1 MKSLQIFV
9 KQNLSMV
16 KNVLTNV
23 AQATHALVLVLV
35 SVTMVTGHK
44 VDFSVKVNP

>member
-1 MKSLQIFV
+1 
-9 KQNLSMV
+9 
-16 KNVLTNV
+16 
-23 AQATHALVLVLV
+23 LVLVLV